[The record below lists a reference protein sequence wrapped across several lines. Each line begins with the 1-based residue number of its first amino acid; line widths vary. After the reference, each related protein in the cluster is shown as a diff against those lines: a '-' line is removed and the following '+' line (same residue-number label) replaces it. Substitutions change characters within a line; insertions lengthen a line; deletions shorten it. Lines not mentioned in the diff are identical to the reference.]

1 MGAPSTQPLQRGVSL
16 VNFENFLQINGA
28 FATDDTTTPAQA
40 VTGSYMFQQNGIF
53 DLITGNNAKYQV
65 YVNGN
70 SLDLAS
76 DCATAGTAV
85 LTTVTAPFIL
95 INGFWI
101 SGTA

>member
-28 FATDDTTTPAQA
+28 FATDDTTTPAQV

-53 DLITGNNAKYQV
+53 DLVTGNNAKYQV

-70 SLDLAS
+70 SLDLANKNVKLALAS
-76 DCATAGTAV
+76 DCATAGTV
-85 LTTVTAPFIL
+85 SL
-95 INGFWI
+95 
-101 SGTA
+101 